1 MNDIQRARDVLAK
14 WRNEVQSP
22 LPWRI
27 EGQGNEERDVVDA
40 TGDSVVSLWSREEAS
55 SAHLYDGDDRLIVGT
70 AGNPDL
76 LDALDRM
83 LERAAGQ
90 HERGYQGG
98 WNDEMSH
105 IAAAIIA
112 SDERMQQ

>member
-1 MNDIQRARDVLAK
+1 MTDIQQARDVLAK

-22 LPWRI
+22 LPWGLI
-27 EGQGNEERDVVDA
+27 GGGNEPRDVVDA

-76 LDALDRM
+76 LDGIDGLLAHVWKYPAWSSGHMRTHA
-83 LERAAGQ
+83 ER
-90 HERGYQGG
+90 
-98 WNDEMSH
+98 

-112 SDERMQQ
+112 ADERMSA